1 MSTRAGVLALLA
13 MAAAHEVAI
22 GYNAMTT
29 DIQEK
34 TIQEKSDQKFYDQ
47 IEASLESI
55 AEQLNQLYASKV
67 TAMKKISRL
76 EAKLG
81 HAAHA
86 DHVGQLGRW
95 NCDQSFSKP
104 ISFFNPLR
112 SSCKCGPEKEC
123 KEKQYCYVP
132 DGSKITQCHDTPQ
145 WCFKVENKLCPA
157 GFNKDAKKTASEVKE
172 LVTAAVLK
180 LKNDANGEN
189 DPCVKYIT
197 TPEGDG
203 WSVTEYHA
211 SFASFEKHRLGFW
224 VPFTKVPNGRNAR
237 CAPAA
242 TGAKMTGSSH
252 RSSSCDNGSI
262 EAQCWFVE
270 NEKEKGNRVD
280 CPDAD

>member
-104 ISFFNPLR
+104 ISLFVR
-112 SSCKCGPEKEC
+112 STCKCGPEKEC
-123 KEKQYCYVP
+123 KEGQYCYVP
-132 DGSKITQCHDTPQ
+132 GDSKITQCHDTPQ
-145 WCFKVENKLCPA
+145 WCFKVTNTLCTA
-157 GFNKDAKKTASEVKE
+157 GLQGGGTTAHGESTVQQALKTAVDQ
-172 LVTAAVLK
+172 LVIK
-180 LKNDANGEN
+180 ANAGKA
-189 DPCVKYIT
+189 VKY
-197 TPEGDG
+197 EANAVGKG
-203 WSVTEYHA
+203 WEVIEYHT
-211 SFASFEKHRLGFW
+211 SFENFDEHGKQVW
-224 VPFTKVPNGRNAR
+224 VPFTRSPNGRNAR
-237 CAPAA
+237 CLAA
-242 TGAKMTGSSH
+242 GGGAKMEGSKV
-252 RSSSCDNGSI
+252 RGCENGSI
-262 EAQCWFVE
+262 DAKCWAT
-270 NEKEKGNRVD
+270 NKKGNTEV
-280 CPDAD
+280 CPDAA